1 MQMTLTLK
9 NFQCAVHNCTCR
21 NEESLARFNWTT
33 VTVLDHI
40 TKKHL
45 TLPGRWYP
53 FFILDQVFFCW
64 LYEVKH
70 FLTLEK
76 NGPNFVITVRQTM
89 NLNNIIFIPNLCHI
103 LFSILYGHRWNLILN
118 INFACFNVYCM
129 CCTWHP
135 IFGLAV
141 LIKTTSFTSS

>member
-1 MQMTLTLK
+1 MLMTLTLK

-33 VTVLDHI
+33 VTNLDHI

-53 FFILDQVFFCW
+53 FFILGQVFFCW

-70 FLTLEK
+70 FLTLKKK

-89 NLNNIIFIPNLCHI
+89 NINNILYQIYVISFSLHPMDIDETWYLTLINCLLQCMQHVLYVSSHIWLC
-103 LFSILYGHRWNLILN
+103 
-118 INFACFNVYCM
+118 CFN
-129 CCTWHP
+129 
-135 IFGLAV
+135 
-141 LIKTTSFTSS
+141 KNN

>member
-1 MQMTLTLK
+1 MMLMTLTLK
-9 NFQCAVHNCTCR
+9 SFQCAVHNCTCR

-33 VTVLDHI
+33 VTNLDHI

-89 NLNNIIFIPNLCHI
+89 NINNILSQIYVIS
-103 LFSILYGHRWNLILN
+103 FSLYSMDIDETWYLILILLVTMYTACAVHN
-118 INFACFNVYCM
+118 IPY
-129 CCTWHP
+129 
-135 IFGLAV
+135 LA
-141 LIKTTSFTSS
+141 